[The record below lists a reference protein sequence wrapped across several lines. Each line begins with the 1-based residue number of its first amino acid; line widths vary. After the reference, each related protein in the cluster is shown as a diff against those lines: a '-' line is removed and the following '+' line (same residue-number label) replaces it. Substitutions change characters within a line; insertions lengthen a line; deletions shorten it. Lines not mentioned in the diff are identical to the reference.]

1 MIWKTYYEKPYT
13 DLTSRLSLDK
23 NLIGIYKIT
32 NINSKLCY
40 IGQSVN
46 IKERFREHIK
56 CGLGIGTSNNKLYS
70 AMKREGVE
78 NFIFEI
84 IETCDR
90 A

>member
-1 MIWKTYYEKPYT
+1 
-13 DLTSRLSLDK
+13 
-23 NLIGIYKIT
+23 
-32 NINSKLCY
+32 LCY